1 MEILGSEGR
10 TNGGQDR
17 SQIPDKYKKSR
28 INTFENIFE
37 NVVVDFLTDSF
48 YPGENSHL
56 IRCGIDDDAYAATKP
71 SCKILQLSKTVGFS
85 KAICFP
91 YF

>member
-1 MEILGSEGR
+1 MFEILTKPSGEKQSQGIWR
-10 TNGGQDR
+10 LNLISSDSIKQDD
-17 SQIPDKYKKSR
+17 SHQ
-28 INTFENIFE
+28 N

-56 IRCGIDDDAYAATKP
+56 IRCGIDAAAFDATKP
-71 SCKILQLSKTVGFS
+71 SCKILRFSKTVGFS